1 MKSLE
6 QVNMSLSQCSDDLD
20 ATINNSVTNIGG
32 VFKDYEK
39 YIAGFNTVTAETST
53 GVIEINNLISEQSD
67 KMVKI
72 SEDTKKLVECF
83 NTVLNDTSMSLSERA
98 NAAYDKVKDLGNS
111 LKNLSLQM
119 EDAAKLSATHFENS
133 GDKLRAAIAEISANA
148 ERISNEIRSSGEVFL
163 KQSDVL
169 VATTDDTVGKIHQA
183 MTEILNSNEE
193 FAAKGDNIIAQ
204 SLRFNDLIAAQI
216 KQLNEN
222 TAKADKVLQ
231 NLTKSYQGIQA
242 EAFLAD
248 AGSIIEKLETISVDI
263 NRIFNPKDEE
273 DLWKKFY
280 NGDTGVFVRYLSKNM
295 DKKQVLAIRSKYE
308 KDGDFRMLVNSYLGE
323 FEGLVARAK
332 ASERSGVLLAIVSGA
347 DIGKLYYVL
356 AKTLDKL
363 N

>member
-1 MKSLE
+1 M
-6 QVNMSLSQCSDDLD
+6 
-20 ATINNSVTNIGG
+20 
-32 VFKDYEK
+32 
-39 YIAGFNTVTAETST
+39 
-53 GVIEINNLISEQSD
+53 
-67 KMVKI
+67 
-72 SEDTKKLVECF
+72 
-83 NTVLNDTSMSLSERA
+83 
-98 NAAYDKVKDLGNS
+98 
-111 LKNLSLQM
+111 
-119 EDAAKLSATHFENS
+119 
-133 GDKLRAAIAEISANA
+133 
-148 ERISNEIRSSGEVFL
+148 
-163 KQSDVL
+163 
-169 VATTDDTVGKIHQA
+169 
-183 MTEILNSNEE
+183 
-193 FAAKGDNIIAQ
+193 
-204 SLRFNDLIAAQI
+204 
-216 KQLNEN
+216 
-222 TAKADKVLQ
+222 LQ

-295 DKKQVLAIRSKYE
+295 DKKQILAIRSKYE
-308 KDGDFRMLVNSYLGE
+308 KDGDFRLLVNSYIGE